1 MTITAQREVVVQ
13 LQAKFISERRSCHML
28 GLWRSTCR
36 YTGGNDDDA
45 QLRLQIR
52 EHAARWKRFGYRQI
66 HGLLRLSGVVVN
78 HKKVYRIYS
87 EEGLKVRRRLRRKIS
102 FIRTPASIPT
112 IPNER
117 WSMDF
122 MHDRLTTGRTLR
134 LFNVIDDFSREGL
147 AIEIDSSISSHR
159 VIHVLERIGMI
170 RGKLPEAIVMD
181 NGPEFRS
188 QAVFEWAQK
197 NNVRLD
203 YIQPGKPTQNCFV
216 ESFNGTV
223 RDECLNENL
232 FFNLSHAKQIISKW
246 LEEYNEIRPHSSL
259 NGLPPTKYMKEWYK
273 INQGKLKSTLVQ

>member
-1 MTITAQREVVVQ
+1 VQ
-13 LQAKFISERRSCHML
+13 LQAKYISERNSC
-28 GLWRSTCR
+28 GIADLWRSTYR
-36 YTGGNDDDA
+36 YTGRKDNDT

-87 EEGLKVRRRLRRKIS
+87 EEGLKVRQRLRRKLS
-102 FIRTPASIPT
+102 FIRTPAPVPT

-122 MHDRLTTGRTLR
+122 MYDRLTVGRTIR

-147 AIEIDSSISSHR
+147 AIEVDTSISSHR
-159 VIHVLERIGMI
+159 VIQVLERLGMI
-170 RGKLPEAIVMD
+170 RGKLPDSIVMD

-188 QAVFEWAQK
+188 QAIFEWAQK
-197 NNVRLD
+197 NHVRLD
-203 YIQPGKPTQNCFV
+203 FIQPGKPTQNCFV

-223 RDECLNENL
+223 RDECLNEHL
-232 FFNLSHAKQIISKW
+232 FFSLSHARKIISGW
-246 LEEYNEIRPHSSL
+246 LEDYNEIRPHSSL
-259 NGLPPTKYMKEWYK
+259 GGLPPAKYLKQWYK
-273 INQGKLKSTLVQ
+273 INQEKLSSKMVQ